1 MTIDF
6 RFFGIFLSC
15 RDNGVL
21 AERKDDMA
29 RVNRIKAEE
38 EAYYHVI
45 SRVANQ
51 AFLFKA
57 DRVKDTVVNM
67 LHRAAEFS
75 GVDVLSYVVM
85 DNHFHLCIRVPEKG
99 FVSEDEVLRRVG
111 VLYGEDRTADL
122 RKELEELRGNGDE
135 ETANAIIERYRARM
149 GDLSEFMKTFKQRV
163 TQWFNSNHKHEG
175 ALWSGRF
182 KSVLLEKGKYV
193 SNVVDYIHN
202 NPVRAGMVT
211 RFRDYRWSAAG
222 AAAKNDPR
230 ALKGLSL
237 VGEWGEGNGG
247 AARDRRLGNGVIL
260 GSKGFVERRSGE
272 FSHCFKDPVR
282 KLRSIIIGKI
292 EIFMTHGQKSA

>member
-1 MTIDF
+1 
-6 RFFGIFLSC
+6 
-15 RDNGVL
+15 
-21 AERKDDMA
+21 MA
-29 RVNRIKAEE
+29 RVNRIKAEG

-57 DRVKDTVVNM
+57 DGIKDTVVNM

-99 FVSEDEVLRRVG
+99 MVSEDEVLRRVG
-111 VLYGEDRTADL
+111 VLYGEDRIADL
-122 RKELEELRGNGDE
+122 RKELEELRGSGDCG
-135 ETANAIIERYRARM
+135 TADSVIDRYRARM

-163 TQWFNSNHKHEG
+163 TQWFNSNHRHEG

-182 KSVLLEKGKYV
+182 KSVLLEEGKYV
-193 SNVVDYIHN
+193 GNVVDYIHN
-202 NPVRAGMVT
+202 NPVRAGMVK
-211 RFRDYRWSAAG
+211 RLRDYRWSAAG
-222 AAAKNDPR
+222 AAAKGDPR

-237 VGEWGEGNGG
+237 AGEWGGG
-247 AARDRRLGNGVIL
+247 GGFAGRDRRLANGVIL
-260 GSKGFVERRSGE
+260 GSRRFVERMSGE

-282 KLRSIIIGKI
+282 KPRSIMLGKL
-292 EIFMTHGQKSA
+292 EIFITHGQKSA

>member
-1 MTIDF
+1 
-6 RFFGIFLSC
+6 
-15 RDNGVL
+15 
-21 AERKDDMA
+21 MA
-29 RVNRIKAEE
+29 RVNRIKAEG

-57 DRVKDTVVNM
+57 DGIKDTVVNM

-99 FVSEDEVLRRVG
+99 MVSEEEVLRRVG
-111 VLYGEDRTADL
+111 VLYGENRITGL
-122 RKELEELRGNGDE
+122 KKELEALRGDGDDE
-135 ETANAIIERYRARM
+135 KADSIIDRYRARM

-163 TQWFNSNHKHEG
+163 TQWFNSNHRHEG

-182 KSVLLEKGKYV
+182 KSVLLEEGKYV

-202 NPVRAGMVT
+202 NPVRAGIAT
-211 RFRDYRWSAAG
+211 RLRDYRWSAAG
-222 AAAKNDPR
+222 AAARGDSR

-237 VGEWGEGNGG
+237 VGEWGGG
-247 AARDRRLGNGVIL
+247 GGSAGRDRRFGNGVIL
-260 GSKGFVERRSGE
+260 GSKGFVERMSGE
-272 FSHCFKDPVR
+272 FSHCFKNPVR
-282 KLRSIIIGKI
+282 KPRSVIIGKL
-292 EIFMTHGQKSA
+292 EIFITHGQKSA

>member
-1 MTIDF
+1 
-6 RFFGIFLSC
+6 
-15 RDNGVL
+15 
-21 AERKDDMA
+21 MA
-29 RVNRIKAEE
+29 RVNRIKAEG

-57 DRVKDTVVNM
+57 DGIKDTVVNM

-99 FVSEDEVLRRVG
+99 MVSEDEVLRRVG
-111 VLYGEDRTADL
+111 VLYGEDRISDL
-122 RKELEELRGNGDE
+122 RKELEELRGSGDCG
-135 ETANAIIERYRARM
+135 TADSVIDRYRARM

-163 TQWFNSNHKHEG
+163 TQWFNSNHRHEG

-182 KSVLLEKGKYV
+182 KSVLLEEGKYV
-193 SNVVDYIHN
+193 GNVVDYIHN
-202 NPVRAGMVT
+202 NPVRAGMVK
-211 RFRDYRWSAAG
+211 RLRDYRWSAAG
-222 AAAKNDPR
+222 AAAKGDPR

-237 VGEWGEGNGG
+237 VGEWGGG
-247 AARDRRLGNGVIL
+247 GGFAGRDRRLANGVIL
-260 GSKGFVERRSGE
+260 GSRRFVERMSGE

-282 KLRSIIIGKI
+282 KPRSIMLGKL

>member
-1 MTIDF
+1 
-6 RFFGIFLSC
+6 
-15 RDNGVL
+15 
-21 AERKDDMA
+21 
-29 RVNRIKAEE
+29 VNRIKAEG

-99 FVSEDEVLRRVG
+99 IVSEDEVLRRVG

-135 ETANAIIERYRARM
+135 ETANAVIERYRARM

-211 RFRDYRWSAAG
+211 RIRDYRWSAAG

-237 VGEWGEGNGG
+237 VGEWGGGDGG

-260 GSKGFVERRSGE
+260 GSKGFVERMSGE
-272 FSHCFKDPVR
+272 FSHCFKEPVR
-282 KLRSIIIGKI
+282 KLRSIMIGKL

>member
-1 MTIDF
+1 
-6 RFFGIFLSC
+6 
-15 RDNGVL
+15 
-21 AERKDDMA
+21 MA
-29 RVNRIKAEE
+29 RVNRIKAEG

-67 LHRAAEFS
+67 LHRVAEFS

-111 VLYGEDRTADL
+111 VLYGEDRIADL
-122 RKELEELRGNGDE
+122 RKALEELRGNGDE

-230 ALKGLSL
+230 VLKGLSL
-237 VGEWGEGNGG
+237 VGEWGGDGSVGRERWIGNGI
-247 AARDRRLGNGVIL
+247 VI
-260 GSKGFVERRSGE
+260 GSKRFVKRMSHE
-272 FSHCFKDPVR
+272 FSHCFKSPIPKV
-282 KLRSIIIGKI
+282 RSIVAGKL

>member
-1 MTIDF
+1 
-6 RFFGIFLSC
+6 
-15 RDNGVL
+15 
-21 AERKDDMA
+21 MA
-29 RVNRIKAEE
+29 RVNRIKAEG

-57 DRVKDTVVNM
+57 DGIKDTVVNM

-99 FVSEDEVLRRVG
+99 IVSEEEVLRRVG
-111 VLYGEDRTADL
+111 VLYGENRICDL
-122 RKELEELRGNGDE
+122 KKELEALRSDGDDE
-135 ETANAIIERYRARM
+135 KADSIIERYRARM

-163 TQWFNSNHKHEG
+163 TQWFNSNQRHEG

-182 KSVLLEKGKYV
+182 KSVLLEEGKYV
-193 SNVVDYIHN
+193 GNVVDYIHN
-202 NPVRAGMVT
+202 NPVRAGMVK
-211 RFRDYRWSAAG
+211 RLRDYRWSAAG
-222 AAAKNDPR
+222 AAAKGDPR

-237 VGEWGEGNGG
+237 AGEWGGRGG
-247 AARDRRLGNGVIL
+247 FAGRDRRLANGVIL
-260 GSKGFVERRSGE
+260 GSRRFVERMSGE

-282 KLRSIIIGKI
+282 KPRSIMLGKL
-292 EIFMTHGQKSA
+292 EIFITHGQKSA